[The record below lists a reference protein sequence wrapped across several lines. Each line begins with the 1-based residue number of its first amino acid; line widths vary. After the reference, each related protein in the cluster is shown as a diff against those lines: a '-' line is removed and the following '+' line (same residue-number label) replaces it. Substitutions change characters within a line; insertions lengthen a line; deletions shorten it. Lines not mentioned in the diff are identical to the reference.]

1 MDGEAAVSGKMVMVT
16 NVDHLISSG
25 PFFGRGG
32 SKLESVDLHILD
44 RMERINSSLYMESVS
59 RPSDVAKCFVKCAL
73 FLSRRLVASNP
84 LSLSSNQSE
93 ALNNGYLG
101 SGIGLDGEFPDPVPS
116 HPRGLSSV
124 DHIQ

>member
-1 MDGEAAVSGKMVMVT
+1 MVRDIAIAAGQVSSFESAFCQVDGEAAVSGKMVMVT

-59 RPSDVAKCFVKCAL
+59 RPSDMAKCFVKCAL
-73 FLSRRLVASNP
+73 CWWQAIL
-84 LSLSSNQSE
+84 
-93 ALNNGYLG
+93 
-101 SGIGLDGEFPDPVPS
+101 
-116 HPRGLSSV
+116 
-124 DHIQ
+124 